1 MPKGYKLLTFLV
13 AFIGNL
19 SLVVTGQLNPVFIL
33 LGGLFIV
40 GYIRSLKGLPQA
52 NRYVI
57 GVGSTIILGIFLLD
71 SFVVTGDVI
80 VGVAHLSLLF
90 HALKSFDIKDP
101 WDPLQVFFM
110 SLIQL
115 LLASELTRSMLFGV
129 SFVIFIV
136 LMVFAI
142 FYSHLI
148 KEGHKDLRPFIKP
161 ISLLALSVFVL
172 TTVVFILSPRLQGS
186 LWGKPLSKG
195 MRSGFKENIKLG
207 GLGNIKLD
215 PSVVMRVSISPRP
228 KDTPY
233 WRGITYDI
241 YNNGQWLSLMKRE
254 DTLYGVDGKFNI
266 SGTTNRR
273 IFKQDI
279 ILEPLDTEV
288 IFSLRFPVRLEAD
301 TQRIRVDQNMTL
313 YIPDKKNKRVHYVVY
328 STNTPL
334 KVAERTEAY
343 YLNIPKGMKK
353 TAALAR
359 KITSGLED
367 NLQKAQAIKKYL
379 IENYT
384 YSLNVKDPEGVNP
397 IENFLFNTK
406 KGYCEHYASAMVMLL
421 RAVGIPAR
429 VVSGYMGGEYNKYGG
444 YYIVRQKDAHTWV
457 EASIDGKWVRF
468 DPTPAG
474 PEGSPTLVML
484 YLDYLKLKW
493 ERYVVQ
499 FSHYDQLRI
508 FRALSMP
515 LSLKWLKQMKVKAA
529 LLVGLIVSIFIITMV
544 YLFKSHRARSYAE
557 PTRLYL
563 DILKRTS
570 LKGNLTP
577 WEAYNRFSPEDTE
590 VKKTFLEF
598 IELYQL
604 VRFSTKKDE
613 GVIMKLRELHRRL
626 KSLLK

>member
-136 LMVFAI
+136 LMVLAI

-148 KEGHKDLRPFIKP
+148 KEGHRDLRPFIKP

-195 MRSGFKENIKLG
+195 MRSGFRENIKLG

-241 YNNGQWLSLMKRE
+241 YKNGQWLSLLNKKN
-254 DTLYGVDGKFNI
+254 TLYGINGKFDI
-266 SGTTNRR
+266 STPPDKK

-279 ILEPLDTEV
+279 ILEPLDTDV
-288 IFSLRFPVRLEAD
+288 IFSLRFPVRLEVE
-301 TQRIRVDQNMTL
+301 TRRIRVDQNMTI
-313 YIPDKKNKRVHYVVY
+313 YIPEKKNKRIHYVVY
-328 STNTPL
+328 SINTPL
-334 KVAERTEAY
+334 KVIKGSEQY
-343 YLNIPKGMKK
+343 YLNIPQGMKR
-353 TAALAR
+353 TIELAR
-359 KITSGLED
+359 KITRGLKD
-367 NLQKAQAIKKYL
+367 KQMKAQAIKNYL
-379 IENYT
+379 IKNYT
-384 YSLNVKDPEGVNP
+384 YTLNVKDPEGVNP

-429 VVSGYMGGEYNKYGG
+429 VVSGYLGGEYNKYGG

-457 EASIDGKWVRF
+457 EASIDGNWVRF
-468 DPTPAG
+468 DPTPSG

-499 FSHYDQLRI
+499 FSRYDQLRI

-529 LLVGLIVSIFIITMV
+529 LLVGLIVSIFIISMV
-544 YLFKSHRARSYAE
+544 YLFKSRRTRSYAE

-570 LKGNLTP
+570 IKGNLTP
-577 WEAYNRFSPEDTE
+577 LEAYNSFRSDDVEI
-590 VKKTFLEF
+590 KKAFLEF

-604 VRFSTKKDE
+604 LRFSTKKDE
-613 GVIMKLRELHRRL
+613 GVIRRLRELHRLL
-626 KSLLK
+626 KSYLK